1 MSPKHTVD
9 PIAGLTV
16 HVQLVQLVPKLT
28 LALLEKLLADEA
40 EYAIRGRIVDAK
52 IRVVHLARLAV
63 RLVQNVLLVAT
74 KGRRRARLLEM
85 AKPLLAG
92 VREVDAAAVP
102 TVSAIR

>member
-1 MSPKHTVD
+1 MESITV
-9 PIAGLTV
+9 LTIYV
-16 HVQLVQLVPKLT
+16 QFVQLIAKLT
-28 LALLEKLLADEA
+28 LALLEKLLANEA
-40 EYAIRGRIVDAK
+40 EYAIGGRVVDAK

-74 KGRRRARLLEM
+74 KGRRRACLLEM
-85 AKPLLAG
+85 AKLLIGG

>member
-1 MSPKHTVD
+1 MESIPV
-9 PIAGLTV
+9 LTIY
-16 HVQLVQLVPKLT
+16 VQFVQFVAKLT
-28 LALLEKLLADEA
+28 LTLLEKLLADEA
-40 EYAIRGRIVDAK
+40 EHAIWGRVVDAK

-74 KGRRRARLLEM
+74 KGRWCARLLEM
-85 AKPLLAG
+85 AKLLLAG